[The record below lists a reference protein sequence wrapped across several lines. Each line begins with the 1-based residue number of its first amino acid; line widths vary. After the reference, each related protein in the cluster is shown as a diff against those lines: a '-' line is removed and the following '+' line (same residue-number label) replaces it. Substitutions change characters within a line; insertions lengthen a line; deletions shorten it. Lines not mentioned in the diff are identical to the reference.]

1 MWKITDPLKKGGL
14 NRVDRP
20 LKKRGLSRV
29 GWAVG
34 CDRKIEIFFI
44 LRGIIIIILFSNF
57 FKGMSIAQSA
67 FIISFGGTHRY

>member
-34 CDRKIEIFFI
+34 CDRKIEIFI
-44 LRGIIIIILFSNF
+44 LRGKLIILFSNC
-57 FKGMSIAQSA
+57 FKGCVYNKFWWDS
-67 FIISFGGTHRY
+67 

>member
-20 LKKRGLSRV
+20 LKKRGLNRV

-34 CDRKIEIFFI
+34 CDRKIEIFI
-44 LRGIIIIILFSNF
+44 LWGIIIILFSNF